1 MRRVWRRAAQDRRRC
16 QRATRYRAGEFL
28 RASTRASEILQP
40 DVPDAAHRRDA
51 YRQGDPGPGLIS
63 HGTTGKCLNHL
74 PLYRQEA
81 LDAAL
86 IDSLGVGI
94 AGTLLVDGYS
104 GKNTVLARNAGILR
118 LV

>member
-1 MRRVWRRAAQDRRRC
+1 MPIDKGIPA
-16 QRATRYRAGEFL
+16 
-28 RASTRASEILQP
+28 
-40 DVPDAAHRRDA
+40 
-51 YRQGDPGPGLIS
+51 PGS
-63 HGTTGKCLNHL
+63 SVMGTTGKCLNHL

-118 LV
+118 WSSNQ